1 MNIKSWFFNKN
12 KSEEGNG
19 LYATIEELM
28 AMRRYVIYAQSL
40 KKNKTYSRQAGDI
53 KSAFKGRGMELEEIR
68 SYDFSDDV
76 RDINWRVTARK
87 DAPYTNIYNEEK
99 DREIYV
105 WLDLSAP
112 MLFGTQKE
120 LKSVTAAKLTA
131 LLGWLCLENK
141 DRFGCVIFDG
151 NESLIFKPQSGRSAL
166 LAVLKK
172 ISQISKKVLEA
183 SKSDESEL
191 LKSLKLLEQNA
202 KNKATTF
209 ILSDFNEFKD
219 NAWKQLAV
227 FAKKSNL
234 YLMNVYD
241 VLEEKA
247 PRSGEYL
254 AEYKGKR
261 LVFDSS
267 AKTYR
272 HDYAVYFAKKNEE
285 RQKFCKRFGCKEM
298 SFRTDLGI
306 VNNLKFL

>member
-1 MNIKSWFFNKN
+1 MNIRSWFFNKH
-12 KSEEGNG
+12 KAEEGNG

-28 AMRRYVIYAQSL
+28 AMRRYVIYAQGF
-40 KKNKTYSRQAGDI
+40 KKTKTYSRQAGDI

-68 SYDFSDDV
+68 SYDFGDDV

-87 DAPYTNIYNEEK
+87 DAPYTNVYNEEK

-120 LKSVTAAKLTA
+120 LKSVTAAKLAA
-131 LLGWLCLENK
+131 LIGWLSLENK

-151 NESLIFKPQSGRSAL
+151 NESLLFKPKSGRAAL
-166 LAVLKK
+166 LAILKK
-172 ISQISKKVLEA
+172 ISQVGQRVL
-183 SKSDESEL
+183 SVNKLDVSEQ

-209 ILSDFNEFKD
+209 VLSDFNGFRDE
-219 NAWKQLAV
+219 AWKQLAV
-227 FAKKSNL
+227 FARKSNL
-234 YLMNVYD
+234 YLMNIYD

-254 AEYKGKR
+254 AEYNGKR
-261 LVFDSS
+261 LIVDSS
-267 AKTYR
+267 AKIYR
-272 HDYAVYFAKKNEE
+272 HDYLAYFAKKKEE
-285 RQKFCKRFGCKEM
+285 IRNFCKRFGCKEM

-306 VNNLKFL
+306 VDNLKI